1 MSFMFEQIQE
11 IFTKVSLFHINILF
25 LLGLG
30 LFGGILGGRF
40 FQKLRIPQVVGYIL
54 IGVALGETFLKIVDH
69 ETIIRLQPFS
79 YFALGIIGFM
89 VGGELKK
96 DVFAKYGKQLMTILL
111 CEGIAPFLL
120 VSIFTSVAG
129 WFLFGD
135 WRISIALGLLF
146 GAIASA
152 TDPAT
157 TTEVLREYKTR
168 GPLTRTILGIVAL
181 DDGLALLLFVVASS
195 IAGALTGRVH
205 SNLLRAFI
213 HPIYEIGG
221 AIAIGAG
228 LGFILTRILRKY
240 SEESKLLTLSIGT
253 VLLTSGLALA
263 IHVDMLL
270 AVMTLGVI
278 VVNFTPRK
286 STDIFKL
293 IGGVSAPIYVL
304 FFVLVGARLD
314 LGQMSPATLLLV
326 GLYLCGMVIGK
337 IIGSRFG
344 AKISGAP
351 QTVRRY
357 LAFSM
362 FPQAGVAIG
371 LSILASQYFP
381 GNIGNTIVI
390 VITATTFITQLI
402 GPALTKYAVTKAKE
416 VGLNITEE
424 DLADK
429 LLAYE
434 LMDKNPPLICENM
447 HLSEI
452 LNIFSTSVNL
462 YYPVIGKNNNVLGVI
477 TVDSI
482 RNIFMETGLSDL
494 LLAVDLMEKIPTT
507 VDPQSTL
514 ATIKESLEAYDLECL
529 AVVEADGVLKGFIE
543 KRTLNRFV
551 ATKILELQRTADS
564 LEGLS

>member
-1 MSFMFEQIQE
+1 MIEYIQE
-11 IFTKVSLFHINILF
+11 IFTKISLLHLNILF

-54 IGVALGETFLKIVDH
+54 IGVALGDTLLKVVDQA
-69 ETIIRLQPFS
+69 TIARLQPFS

-96 DVFAKYGKQLMTILL
+96 DIFAKYGKQLITILL

-120 VSIFTSVAG
+120 VSVFTSVTCG
-129 WFLFGD
+129 FLFGD
-135 WRISIALGLLF
+135 WRISVALGLLF

-181 DDGLALLLFVVASS
+181 DDGLALLLFVIASS
-195 IAGALTGRVH
+195 IAGALTGTVH
-205 SNLLRAFI
+205 TSLFRTLI
-213 HPIYEIGG
+213 HPVYEIGG
-221 AIAIGAG
+221 AAAIGIG
-228 LGFILTRILRKY
+228 LGFVLTKILRTF
-240 SEESKLLTLSIGT
+240 SDEPRLLTFSIGT

-270 AVMTLGVI
+270 AVMTLGVV

-286 STDIFKL
+286 SKDIFKL
-293 IGGVSAPIYVL
+293 IEGVAPPIFVL
-304 FFVLVGARLD
+304 FFVLVGAKLD
-314 LGQMSPATLLLV
+314 LSQLSPVTLLLV
-326 GLYLCGMVIGK
+326 GLYLSGMAIGK
-337 IIGSRFG
+337 VVGSRFG
-344 AKISGAP
+344 ARISGAP
-351 QTVRRY
+351 PTVRRY

-381 GNIGNTIVI
+381 GHIGNTVVI
-390 VITATTFITQLI
+390 VITTTTFITQLI
-402 GPALTKYAVTKAKE
+402 GPALTKYGVTKAKE

-424 DLADK
+424 DLVDK
-429 LLAYE
+429 TIAGE
-434 LMDKNPPLICENM
+434 LMDKNPPLIYKDM

-452 LNIFSTSVNL
+452 LNIFSKSINL
-462 YYPVIGKNNNVLGVI
+462 YYPVVDRSGKALGVI

-494 LLAVDLMEKIPTT
+494 LLAVDLMEKAPAT
-507 VDPQSTL
+507 VESEATL
-514 ATIKESLEAYDLECL
+514 ATIKESLEAYDLECI
-529 AVVEADGVLKGFIE
+529 AVVDAGGLLQGFIE
-543 KRTLNRFV
+543 KRTLNRYIT
-551 ATKILELQRTADS
+551 TKILELQRTADS